1 MRARSQAGDLAA
13 RAEPYFSHVEPIA
26 DPHAARSRAL
36 ALAGPSGAVV
46 VTGSLYLLSELS
58 GSSTHP

>member
-1 MRARSQAGDLAA
+1 MQRSLQAGDLAA

-36 ALAGPSGAVV
+36 ALAGPTGPLSSRAPSIFLPSSVASG
-46 VTGSLYLLSELS
+46 
-58 GSSTHP
+58 THP